1 MNDEIIVL
9 CMNNCRSWM
18 SLSKSCC
25 VWHVDLV
32 ELTGQ
37 VLELSRWL
45 ICSSYRE
52 MVQESLLAGFPTF
65 LCQDDG
71 YAHYIKKWFKNHLLL
86 VSQHFCDCS
95 ISVAK

>member
-25 VWHVDLV
+25 VWHVDWLNLLV
-32 ELTGQ
+32 KH
-37 VLELSRWL
+37 WN
-45 ICSSYRE
+45 Y
-52 MVQESLLAGFPTF
+52 
-65 LCQDDG
+65 QDGG
-71 YAHYIKKWFKNHLLL
+71 YAHHIEKWFKNHLLL
-86 VSQHFCDCS
+86 VSQHSCDCS